1 MMPPLPRVVIVL
13 FLGLP
18 GLVLW
23 LGGFVSLLFASVFA
37 VFDFWPDG
45 LIYTTLSAGA
55 ASLGFI
61 MFACARLMTAEQALR
76 APLCHLPS
84 MIAFQLAVMISGA
97 IALAS
102 ALVTFGMLIFADWHP
117 GAPLTAITSVC
128 LLAALLHFHPALKE
142 KWKPQTEEERSLDD
156 GHPDG
161 AIRRSD
167 EI

>member
-1 MMPPLPRVVIVL
+1 MGRKIVESDAANTISSVICGPVALLIANPRQS
-13 FLGLP
+13 GLP
-18 GLVLW
+18 A
-23 LGGFVSLLFASVFA
+23 VS
-37 VFDFWPDG
+37 G
-45 LIYTTLSAGA
+45 
-55 ASLGFI
+55 
-61 MFACARLMTAEQALR
+61 
-76 APLCHLPS
+76 LCHLPS
-84 MIAFQLAVMISGA
+84 VIAFQLAVMISGA

-102 ALVTFGMLIFADWHP
+102 TLVVFGMLVFVDWHP

-142 KWKPQTEEERSLDD
+142 KWMRQTEEERSLDD